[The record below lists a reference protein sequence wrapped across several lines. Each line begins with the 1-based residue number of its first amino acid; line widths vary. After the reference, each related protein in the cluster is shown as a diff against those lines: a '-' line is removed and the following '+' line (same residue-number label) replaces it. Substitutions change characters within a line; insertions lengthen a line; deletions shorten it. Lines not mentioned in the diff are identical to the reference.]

1 MKVLIM
7 NKQWVLITG
16 ASTGIGRACA
26 GILASEGFGVYAC
39 ARKKTD
45 LESLGGISGIVPL
58 KLDVT
63 KAEDCSAAL
72 TFIRKR
78 KTGLYGLV
86 NNAGIAV
93 AGPLIDISDGDMGRQ
108 FGVNLLGVH
117 RVTRTF
123 LPLLMESSGRIV
135 MMSSDSGFFATP
147 FTGPYCA
154 SKFALE
160 GYSDSLRRELL
171 LCGVKVIIIQPGRI
185 TTPIWDKTEEL
196 LRMKGTSPFIEVA
209 KRIGEQAVRKGRT
222 TGLPPEAIARVV
234 HGALTKKRP
243 RLRYL
248 VAPSTLKYRIVK
260 VLPVSMVDRMVQKE
274 LEKE

>member
-1 MKVLIM
+1 MD
-7 NKQWVLITG
+7 KQWVLITG
-16 ASTGIGRACA
+16 ASTGIGRSCA
-26 GILASEGFGVYAC
+26 EFLASRGFGVYAC

-63 KAEDCSAAL
+63 KAEDCSGAL
-72 TFIRKR
+72 KFIRKR
-78 KTGLYGLV
+78 KTGLFGLI

-93 AGPLIDISDGDMGRQ
+93 AGPLIDISDSDIGRQ
-108 FGVNLLGVH
+108 FEVNLRGVH

-123 LPLLMESSGRIV
+123 LPLLIGSAGRIV

-171 LCGVKVIIIQPGRI
+171 LCGVKVVIIEPGRVA
-185 TTPIWDKTEEL
+185 TPVWDKTEDIL
-196 LRMKGTSPFIEVA
+196 NMKGTSPFIEVA
-209 KRIGEQAVRKGRT
+209 RKIGEQAVRKGRT

-234 HGALTKKRP
+234 HTALTKKKP

-260 VLPVSMVDRMVQKE
+260 VLPASMVDRMVKKE

>member
-1 MKVLIM
+1 MDK
-7 NKQWVLITG
+7 KWVLITG

-26 GILASEGFGVYAC
+26 ELIASEGFGVYAC

-45 LESLGGISGIVPL
+45 LDSLGGVSGIVPL

-63 KAEDCSAAL
+63 NAEDCGAAL
-72 TFIRKR
+72 SFIRKR

-93 AGPLIDISDGDMGRQ
+93 AGPLIDISDSDMDRQ
-108 FGVNLLGVH
+108 FEVNLLGVH

-147 FTGPYCA
+147 FVGPYCA

-171 LCGVKVIIIQPGRI
+171 LCGVKVVIIQPGRI
-185 TTPIWDKTEEL
+185 ATPIWDKTEKILE
-196 LRMKGTSPFIEVA
+196 MKGTSPFIELA
-209 KRIGEQAVRKGRT
+209 RKIGIEAVGKGRT

-234 HGALTKKRP
+234 QGALTTKRP

-248 VAPSTLKYRIVK
+248 VAASTLKYRIVK
-260 VLPVSMVDRMVQKE
+260 LLPASKVDAMVKKE
-274 LEKE
+274 LLRH

>member
-1 MKVLIM
+1 MD
-7 NKQWVLITG
+7 KQWVLITG

-26 GILASEGFGVYAC
+26 EHLASEGFGVYAC
-39 ARKKTD
+39 ARSKKD
-45 LESLGGISGIVPL
+45 LDDLAKIRDIVPL

-63 KAEDCSAAL
+63 RPGDVKGAL
-72 TFIRKR
+72 DFIRKR
-78 KTGLYGLV
+78 NTGLFGLV

-93 AGPLIDISDGDMGRQ
+93 AGPLIDITDDDIRRQ
-108 FGVNLLGVH
+108 FEVNLIGVH
-117 RVTRTF
+117 RVTRAF

-147 FTGPYCA
+147 FAGPYCA

-185 TTPIWDKTEEL
+185 ATPIWDKTEEL
-196 LRMKGTSPFIEVA
+196 LNLKGTSPFIEVA
-209 KRIGEQAVRKGRT
+209 RKIGVEAVRKGRT
-222 TGLPPEAIARVV
+222 TGLPPEAIARVA
-234 HGALTKKRP
+234 HTALIRKRP

-248 VAPSTLKYRIVK
+248 VAASTMKYWIIKLLPASK
-260 VLPVSMVDRMVQKE
+260 VDAMVNKE
-274 LEKE
+274 LHKE